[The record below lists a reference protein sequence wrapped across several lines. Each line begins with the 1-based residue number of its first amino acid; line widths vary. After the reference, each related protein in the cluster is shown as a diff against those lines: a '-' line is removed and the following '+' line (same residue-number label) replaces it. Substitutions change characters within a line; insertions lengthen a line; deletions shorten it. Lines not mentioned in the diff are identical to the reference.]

1 MFIQEKTISKRP
13 CPANRNQNSIKDGR
27 PDALVKTQRKRGVF
41 GKLSALILSPRG
53 LREAFISFII
63 VAVLSASA
71 VAAVFVC
78 NAAQLGFSP
87 VKESEHT
94 EYYSYN
100 RVFTEYEPT
109 FNVTIDLGN
118 GNVITSNLPQLTVS
132 EIIDSLDVE
141 LDSDDII
148 NLPLDSVV
156 DGDTTISIQD
166 IVYKEVTLTENIPY
180 STEYVESQTIPK
192 GSKKVVTAGQYGVS
206 TRVLKQKYVNGK
218 LESEQVLS
226 ESITKKPVNKVVATG
241 VGGTFVGG
249 DGKTYSYSYRVD
261 ARATAYTGEGYTYT
275 GKPTGAGIVA
285 VDKKTIPLGS
295 KIYVTGK
302 YGDYGVCSAEDIGG
316 GIKGNYIDIWLPTEE
331 ACSAFGVRNMT
342 VYVLE

>member
-13 CPANRNQNSIKDGR
+13 CPANKNQLSMKDGKNQVR
-27 PDALVKTQRKRGVF
+27 IKPPRKRSALS
-41 GKLSALILSPRG
+41 KLSALILSPRG
-53 LREAFISFII
+53 LRVAFISF
-63 VAVLSASA
+63 VAVAVMSVSA
-71 VAAVFVC
+71 VAAVYVC
-78 NAAQLGFSP
+78 NVAQLGFSP
-87 VKESEHT
+87 VKESEHI

-100 RVFTEYEPT
+100 RVFSEYEPT

-180 STEYVESQTIPK
+180 STSYVESQTVPK
-192 GSKKVVTAGQYGVS
+192 GTKKVVTAGQYGVS

-226 ESITKKPVNKVVATG
+226 EYISKKPVNKVVATG

-249 DGKTYSYSYRVD
+249 DGKTYNYSYRVD
-261 ARATAYTGEGYTYT
+261 ARATAYTGDGKTYT
-275 GKPTGAGIVA
+275 GKNTGPGIVA
-285 VDKKTIPLGS
+285 VDRKTIPLGS

-302 YGDYGVCSAEDIGG
+302 YGDYGVCYAEDIGG

-331 ACSAFGVRNMT
+331 ECTTFGIRYMT